1 MALETAALTLLAF
14 PQLWDA
20 DAGTLRLRFLCVPL
34 RGPLTALGAGL
45 PNFADANLS
54 FEARLIGSLDHVP
67 RAADVVASL
76 PLNLEAPPL
85 AEGLRCSRSWHGR
98 STSTPRL
105 RRPRCDRAALP
116 QGCDAELSRRRRQPR
131 AESVSAEGDE
141 FDCALH
147 EAHDSQPPA
156 PLVLKSSLRWGQV
169 LALALRQPR
178 LAEELGLMGEAV
190 ITPDAGLFA
199 RGGWLYVALDAA
211 SDGAGVAGVAVSYA
225 ARIPPLAQSPATVC
239 RGAVPDRQGEP
250 RARRHRARCA
260 ALRPWPCPD
269 GAWRAGRRRT
279 ARSNKPSRKMADP
292 PTRVTR
298 SASHGTTSRWPNG

>member
-1 MALETAALTLLAF
+1 M
-14 PQLWDA
+14 
-20 DAGTLRLRFLCVPL
+20 PL

-76 PLNLEAPPL
+76 SLNLEAPPL
-85 AEGLRCSRSWHGR
+85 QKATLFAELARQIDIDRGLTRAGR
-98 STSTPRL
+98 
-105 RRPRCDRAALP
+105 DDAALP
-116 QGCDAELSRRRRQPR
+116 QGRDAQLSRGGRHARRASPYL
-131 AESVSAEGDE
+131 AEGDE

-156 PLVLKSSLRWGQV
+156 PVVLKSSLRWGQV

-190 ITPDAGLFA
+190 ITPDADLFA
-199 RGGWLYVALDAA
+199 RGGWLYVALRAD

-225 ARIPPLAQSPATVC
+225 ARIPPLEQSRPLFAAVLFPIHKANLVLDDIERDATLRLWAC
-239 RGAVPDRQGEP
+239 THGAWCAGRQTRQAGP
-250 RARRHRARCA
+250 GQAGGRHARRH
-260 ALRPWPCPD
+260 
-269 GAWRAGRRRT
+269 GRR
-279 ARSNKPSRKMADP
+279 DP
-292 PTRVTR
+292 PRAT
-298 SASHGTTSRWPNG
+298 TTSRCASG